1 MGLLSRKPIANI
13 VEETEIGHVALKRT
27 LGPWSLVSLGIGVI
41 IGAGLFSLTGIA
53 AAEHAGPAV
62 MLSFVIAAVG
72 CAFAGMCYSE
82 LASMIPLAG
91 SAYTYCYATMGELL
105 AWIMGWDLVLEYAVA
120 AAVVAVSWSGYVASF
135 LKDLGIIIPAQW
147 MACPFEQVVVNG
159 VMTHGI
165 LNIPAMLIII
175 GLSLLLIIGI
185 QESSWVNSVIVVVKI
200 AVVLTFI
207 AIGYQYINMENYK
220 PFIPDNT
227 GTFGEYGWSG
237 ILRAAGLI
245 FFAYIGFDVVSTAAQ
260 EARAPQKDMVIGIIG
275 SLAVCTV
282 LYIAFAFVLVGMLP
296 YTQMRGDPAPVA
308 TAINMTPYPWLKL
321 MIKFGIVSGFT
332 SVILV
337 LLLGQSRV
345 FYAMSRDGLLPKIF
359 SEIHPKWRT
368 PWKSNII
375 FLILVSLMAGL
386 FPISKLGN
394 MVSIGTLLAFI
405 IVCIGVI
412 VLRKTQPNV
421 PRPYRVPFVPLF
433 PILGII
439 VCLAMMASLGHD
451 TWIRLIVWLGIGL
464 VIYFAY
470 SRHHSKLR
478 SA

>member
-1 MGLLSRKPIANI
+1 
-13 VEETEIGHVALKRT
+13 
-27 LGPWSLVSLGIGVI
+27 
-41 IGAGLFSLTGIA
+41 
-53 AAEHAGPAV
+53 
-62 MLSFVIAAVG
+62 
-72 CAFAGMCYSE
+72 
-82 LASMIPLAG
+82 
-91 SAYTYCYATMGELL
+91 
-105 AWIMGWDLVLEYAVA
+105 
-120 AAVVAVSWSGYVASF
+120 
-135 LKDLGIIIPAQW
+135 
-147 MACPFEQVVVNG
+147 
-159 VMTHGI
+159 
-165 LNIPAMLIII
+165 
-175 GLSLLLIIGI
+175 
-185 QESSWVNSVIVVVKI
+185 
-200 AVVLTFI
+200 
-207 AIGYQYINMENYK
+207 
-220 PFIPDNT
+220 
-227 GTFGEYGWSG
+227 
-237 ILRAAGLI
+237 
-245 FFAYIGFDVVSTAAQ
+245 
-260 EARAPQKDMVIGIIG
+260 MVIGIIG

-308 TAINMTPYPWLKL
+308 TAINMTPYPWLKI

-405 IVCIGVI
+405 IVCIGVL

-439 VCLAMMASLGHD
+439 VCLAMMTSLGHD

-464 VIYFAY
+464 VIYFTY
-470 SRHHSKLR
+470 SRHRSKLR